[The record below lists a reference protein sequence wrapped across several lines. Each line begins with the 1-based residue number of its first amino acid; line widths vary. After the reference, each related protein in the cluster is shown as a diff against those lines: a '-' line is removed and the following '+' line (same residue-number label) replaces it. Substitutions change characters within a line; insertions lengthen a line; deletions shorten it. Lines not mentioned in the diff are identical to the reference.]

1 MARGVSPISTSMG
14 VCMSRR
20 SVRRT
25 SVSRSIRSVSPRESA
40 YWDVNTPV
48 TRGLYR
54 WHIPDPIY
62 FEHDL
67 RVEWQQ
73 IGTEEG
79 GNFERQ
85 DDVASVA
92 YWYQL
97 EPHTPFD
104 PIGDRRFRQPR

>member
-1 MARGVSPISTSMG
+1 M
-14 VCMSRR
+14 
-20 SVRRT
+20 
-25 SVSRSIRSVSPRESA
+25 
-40 YWDVNTPV
+40 NTPV

-85 DDVASVA
+85 DDVASVGSA
-92 YWYQL
+92 
-97 EPHTPFD
+97 D
-104 PIGDRRFRQPR
+104 FRPRTCDFQSIRSVRGCCAVCATCVLCLHNLGGVLHM